1 MRILIF
7 LGLFGFYISL
17 QAWEIKRNP
26 FVVSKDY
33 MDQTGKHYLVP
44 KDTYAFLNISVQ
56 GIFYKNGEKT
66 VLLDLGD
73 KGLMHLKEGEISQIN
88 TPDITSTIYIE
99 KIAESYV
106 LISTNGGEAIRHEV
120 K

>member
-1 MRILIF
+1 MKTLIL
-7 LGLFGFYISL
+7 LGLLGFYLSL

-44 KDTYAFLNISVQ
+44 KDTYAFLSINVQ

-66 VLLDLGD
+66 VLLDLGT
-73 KGLMHLKEGEISQIN
+73 KGLVYLKEGETSQIN
-88 TPDITSTIYIE
+88 TPDIISTIHIE

-106 LISTNGGEAIRHEV
+106 LISTNGGEAIRYDV